1 MKGTI
6 PTTEKECND
15 FLDEFRKYAAK
26 RGIKVYSIIA
36 YSAMTEATVITYPDP
51 ATLPLDDMRAYLTGF
66 FDIEKS
72 VHDFGKKFLKDE
84 GVEDE

>member
-6 PTTEKECND
+6 PTTEKECNE
-15 FLDEFRKYAAK
+15 FLDQFRKYAAK

-36 YSAMTEATVITYPDP
+36 YSAMTEATIITYPDP

-66 FDIEKS
+66 FDVEKS
-72 VHDFGKKFLKDE
+72 VRDFGKKFLKKE